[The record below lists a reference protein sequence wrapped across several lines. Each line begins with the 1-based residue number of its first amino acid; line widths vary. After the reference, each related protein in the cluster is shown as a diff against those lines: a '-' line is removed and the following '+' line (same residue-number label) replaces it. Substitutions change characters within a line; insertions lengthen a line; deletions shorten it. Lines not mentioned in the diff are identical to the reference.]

1 MGRKEDSCFV
11 TVRAVAG
18 QADVDVCYVERRG
31 SCGYPGR
38 GIEARRQMTED
49 GAHPGGWIPV
59 TEADRIA
66 VRAQLERMLASPLFR
81 NSRRY
86 PSLLRFL
93 VEQTLAGNDALL
105 KERTLGVT
113 VFHRAPDYDTNQDT
127 VVRLTASEVRKRIAQ
142 YYHQPE
148 HAAELQIDL
157 IPGTYVPVFRKA
169 EPAVGR
175 APSADGMSVAS
186 AAEESEARP
195 VAGPELLRTT
205 SVPGAVAAPAA
216 QRAAVRQW
224 AAWIVG
230 ASAVLAAIVGTVAWR
245 QHDEVV
251 ARSAEHQ
258 LWEPILQD
266 PGQVQLVLSD
276 LSGAVSSAAL
286 RDREGGVALSHLLQL
301 GEMVNYRDTLAE
313 AGIVAFLAHH
323 NKPYALALSTQASYP
338 ELQRGASVLV
348 GGLSNVWTMR
358 VTAPLRFHF
367 VRRGNSFVYGIE
379 DRKHPEMGGWNV
391 NMAQSFD
398 RATEDYALV
407 ARIFDQTTGQPVLVV
422 AGLGANGTNAA
433 AEFLLDPERAAELTA
448 HAPQDW
454 ERLNMEAV
462 IRTQIL
468 DNHAGPPHLAT
479 CVFW

>member
-1 MGRKEDSCFV
+1 MGCKEASCFV
-11 TVRAVAG
+11 AVRAVAG
-18 QADVDVCYVERRG
+18 LVAVDVCYVEQCG
-31 SCGYPGR
+31 SSGLGNAGR
-38 GIEARRQMTED
+38 VIEARRQMTED
-49 GAHPGGWIPV
+49 GAHPGSWIPT
-59 TEADRIA
+59 TEADRGV
-66 VRAQLERMLASPLFR
+66 VRTQLERMLASPLFR

-148 HAAELQIDL
+148 HAGELQIDL
-157 IPGTYVPVFRKA
+157 IPGTYVPVFRKI
-169 EPAVGR
+169 EPAAVR
-175 APSADGMSVAS
+175 APAS
-186 AAEESEARP
+186 DEVPAAHLAQESNGSP
-195 VAGPELLRTT
+195 VAGPKLLRTK
-205 SVPGAVAAPAA
+205 SVPGPLAAATA
-216 QRAAVRQW
+216 RQW

-230 ASAVLAAIVGTVAWR
+230 TATVVAAILGTVAWR
-245 QHDEVV
+245 QHDEAE

-258 LWEPILQD
+258 LWEPILQE
-266 PGQVQLVLSD
+266 PEQVQLVLSD
-276 LSGAVSSAAL
+276 LSGAVSAAAL
-286 RDREGGVALSHLLQL
+286 RDREGGAVLVQLLQL
-301 GEMVNYRDTLAE
+301 GEMVNYRDALAE

-323 NKPYALALSTQASYP
+323 NKPYTLALSTQASYP

-367 VRRGNSFVYGIE
+367 VQRGNTFVYGIE
-379 DRKHPEMGGWNV
+379 DRKHPELGGWNV
-391 NMAQSFD
+391 NMAQTSD
-398 RATEDYALV
+398 RAAEDYALV
-407 ARIFDQTTGQPVLVV
+407 ARIFDQTTGQPVVVV

-448 HAPQDW
+448 HAPQNW
-454 ERLNMEAV
+454 QRMNMEAV

-468 DNHAGPPHLAT
+468 DNHAGPPHLVT